1 MLYPLVRAGRIAS
14 ACALFP
20 GHELTAIAGS
30 EIASVVLPL
39 INPKTITRIVGTVM
53 AMSYAPRYTS
63 FFIKNYQKQDLV
75 YMQAEVCFMLLFILN
90 AIINKI

>member
-39 INPKTITRIVGTVM
+39 VNPKTITRIVGTVM
-53 AMSYAPRYTS
+53 AMAYVPRYTS
-63 FFIKNYQKQDLV
+63 FVVKHYQKQDLV
-75 YMQAEVCFMLLFILN
+75 YMQAEVCFILLLILN
-90 AIINKI
+90 VIVNKI